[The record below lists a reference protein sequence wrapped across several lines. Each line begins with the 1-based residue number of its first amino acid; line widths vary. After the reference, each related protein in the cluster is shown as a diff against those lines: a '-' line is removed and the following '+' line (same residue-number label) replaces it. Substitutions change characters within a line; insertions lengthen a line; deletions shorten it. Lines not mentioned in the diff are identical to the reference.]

1 MTDKKQLALTLG
13 LAGVLVYLSF
23 IWQGAT
29 GYNLSDEG
37 FLWYGVQRVLAGEVP
52 LRDFMAYDPGR
63 YYWSAALLKLAGANG
78 ILALRAAVALFQA
91 IGLGAA
97 LWMIMAAG
105 RGRQL
110 AYLVLCGFTLLLWMW
125 PRHKL
130 FDVTLSILLIA
141 ALRYLV
147 QQPDARRYFVTGL
160 CVGLAA
166 VFGRNHSMYGALAS
180 AGVIAWLS
188 LRRRAGPSLLR
199 GGALWALGVVVG
211 FAPVLLML
219 VFVPGFSQGFW
230 NSILLLFEAG
240 ATNLSLPVPWPW
252 KVQWAGQAPGD
263 ALRAVLIGLFFVAL
277 LVYGGL
283 AIAWVVRKKWRNE
296 FVEPVLVATAFL
308 ALPYA
313 QYAFSRADIGHLAQ
327 NIFPL
332 LLGCLALLAAQPRQ
346 VKWPLAMLLCAA
358 SVWVIFV
365 YHPGWQARQ
374 SGQWTALELSSER
387 LLVDPDTANNV
398 SLLRSLEHRYAP
410 DGRALA
416 AMPLWPGAYA
426 SLGRKAPV
434 WDIYPLFPRS
444 ARVEQAEIERMKQAR
459 TSVVLVLDVALDG
472 REELRYQHTHPL
484 TYRYLLDGFTRIDG
498 GPSPAYQVYV
508 ANDLIKS
515 K

>member
-1 MTDKKQLALTLG
+1 MTDKKQLAFTVG
-13 LAGVLVYLSF
+13 LAGFLVYFSF
-23 IWQGAT
+23 LWQGAI

-63 YYWSAALLKLAGANG
+63 YYWSAALLKLTGTDG
-78 ILALRAAVALFQA
+78 ILALRAAAALFQA
-91 IGLGAA
+91 FGLAAA
-97 LWMIMAAG
+97 LWMIMVAA

-110 AYLVLCGFTLLLWMW
+110 AYLVVCGVTLLLWMW

-141 ALRYLV
+141 ALSYLV
-147 QQPDARRYFVTGL
+147 RQPEARRYFITGM

-166 VFGRNHSMYGALAS
+166 VFGRNHGIYGAVAA

-188 LRRRAGPSLLR
+188 LRRSEGPSLLR
-199 GGALWALGVVVG
+199 GGTLWVLGVVVG

-219 VFVPGFSQGFW
+219 LFVPGFSQGFW
-230 NSILLLFEAG
+230 ESIRLLFDAG
-240 ATNLSLPVPWPW
+240 ATNLTLPIPWPW
-252 KVQWAGQAPGD
+252 KVQWTGQATGD
-263 ALRAVLIGLFFVAL
+263 ALRAVLIGLFFIFMLA
-277 LVYGGL
+277 YGVV

-296 FVEPVLVATAFL
+296 FVEPVLVASAFL
-308 ALPYA
+308 SLPYA

-332 LLGCLALLAAQPRQ
+332 LIGCMALLAAQPHKIR
-346 VKWPLAMLLCAA
+346 WPASVLLCMA
-358 SVWVIFV
+358 SILVIFV

-374 SGQWTALELSSER
+374 SGQWTALQLSSDR
-387 LLVDPDTANNV
+387 LLADPDTVNNV
-398 SLLRSLEHRYAP
+398 ALLRSLEARFAP

-426 SLGRKAPV
+426 SLGLRAPV

-459 TSVVLVLDVALDG
+459 TSVVMVLDVALDG

-484 TYRYLLDGFTRIDG
+484 TYRYLQNDFMRIDG
-498 GPSPAYQVYV
+498 GPSAAYQIYV
-508 ANDLIKS
+508 ANDLLK
-515 K
+515 